1 MKRPHRSLL
10 LLLLACACSE
20 DVPAP
25 VETLDAPN
33 VVVIVVD
40 TLRADRLAFYG
51 CEQENAPFLSEL
63 AAESVVFENA
73 WAASSWTAPST
84 ASIFTGLYPDRHGVQ
99 KGYFHYK
106 NMQRVHDAQLN
117 RIPPQLATLPRVFQ
131 QRGYRTFGIADN
143 PNVCE
148 RMGFSAGF
156 ERFQTYDYEGAPRV
170 NATLEEWLPELRAS
184 AQPWLL
190 YLHYMDPHEPYHARD
205 PWYDH
210 ERATPEPSLQ
220 NDFLAYDSEISY
232 LDAHLRELF
241 ERIDLRQEAI
251 VVFTSDHGEE
261 FGEHGGS
268 GHPNKLYNELVS
280 IPLFIRMPG
289 APQPAR
295 VSGAVSHVDL
305 LPTLVE
311 LSGAQ
316 PLDLSDGV
324 SLASHLD
331 AESRGPA
338 PRPLY
343 MTRSGMADLVPID
356 RSAIV
361 QGSFKGILTRWGI
374 LTRPNEVRSEFQLF
388 DLRGDPGEE
397 LDASEE
403 RPRVAGA
410 LRDLLLEYL
419 KRPRPVPRSFFELG
433 ETSDEQ
439 AAMLDRLGYG
449 GGDEEDE

>member
-1 MKRPHRSLL
+1 MRRPPPTL
-10 LLLLACACSE
+10 LLLLACACSGE
-20 DVPAP
+20 VPAP
-25 VETLDAPN
+25 TETLDAPN

-40 TLRADRLAFYG
+40 TLRADRLSFYG

-63 AAESVVFENA
+63 AAESVVFEEA

-117 RIPPQLATLPRVFQ
+117 RIPPQLTTLPLMFQ
-131 QRGYRTFGIADN
+131 ERGYRTFGISDN

-148 RMGFSAGF
+148 RMGFSTGF
-156 ERFQTYDYEGAPRV
+156 ERFATYDYEGAPRV
-170 NATLEEWLPELRAS
+170 NATLEEWLPELHAS
-184 AQPWLL
+184 EQPWLL

-210 ERATPEPSLQ
+210 ERATPEPSVE
-220 NDFLAYDSEISY
+220 NDFLAYDSEIAY

-261 FGEHGGS
+261 FGEHGGT
-268 GHPNKLYNELVS
+268 GHANKLYNELVS

-305 LPTLVE
+305 LPTLAE
-311 LSGAQ
+311 LTGAR
-316 PLDLSDGV
+316 PLALSDGV

-331 AESRGPA
+331 DQAQNVPA
-338 PRPLY
+338 RPLY
-343 MTRSGMADLVPID
+343 ISRSGMVDLVPVD
-356 RSAIV
+356 RSAVV
-361 QGSFKGILTRWGI
+361 QGSFKGILSRTGI
-374 LTRPNEVRSEFQLF
+374 LTRPNELRSDFRLY
-388 DLRGDPGEE
+388 DLGTDPNEE
-397 LDASEE
+397 QDAAAS
-403 RPRVAGA
+403 RPRVAGT
-410 LRDLLLEYL
+410 LRDLLIEYL
-419 KRPRPVPRSFFELG
+419 ARPRPVPRSFFELG

-439 AAMLDRLGYG
+439 AAMLGRLGYSG
-449 GGDEEDE
+449 DDEEEE